1 MKKPTSRIGAS
12 IITASLTVGG
22 HALSVSPLNSDQDG
36 TTMSSSASRRFFMTS
51 TASLLSTIV
60 VAPSAP
66 ANAAWLDVFNKKENE
81 EEFTYDVFI
90 GLVQSKKI
98 RSVQFSWNGRSLTC
112 VDSSGKKRSLEGIPD
127 DPRLLTALVNAGI
140 DPTVDEFP
148 YEKHMSS
155 SGWFRDTV
163 IHDDTLVDEEK
174 YQYRGYKT
182 FRENIPENRVYIP
195 SKLISN

>member
-1 MKKPTSRIGAS
+1 MKKRVSLIGAS
-12 IITASLTVGG
+12 IVATTLTVGS
-22 HALSVSPLNSDQDG
+22 HALSISSLHSDPNG
-36 TTMSSSASRRFFMTS
+36 TTMSSSSSRRFFMTS
-51 TASLLSTIV
+51 TASLLSAIV

-81 EEFTYDVFI
+81 EEFTYDVFM
-90 GLVQSKKI
+90 GLVQSKNIK
-98 RSVQFSWNGRSLTC
+98 SVQFSWNGRSLTC
-112 VDSSGKKRSLEGIPD
+112 IDSSGKKRSLEGLPD
-127 DPRLLTALVNAGI
+127 DPRLLAALVNAGI

-155 SGWFRDTV
+155 SGWFRDAV

-174 YQYRGYKT
+174 YKYRGYKT